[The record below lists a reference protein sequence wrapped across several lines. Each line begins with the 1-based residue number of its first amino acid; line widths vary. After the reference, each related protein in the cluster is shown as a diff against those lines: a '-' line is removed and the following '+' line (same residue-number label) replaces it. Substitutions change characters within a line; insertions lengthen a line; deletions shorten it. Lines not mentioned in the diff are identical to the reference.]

1 MPVRKPLLPR
11 WTAGTAS
18 MRLRWPKRARDSIAL
33 PLSAYTR
40 NVSLTL
46 EVAVRRKC
54 DPDRIEAFLAGKGCQ
69 VTGGISLD
77 AAGGSFEIVRKMA
90 KGPVRLCIV
99 DGPLRVETEDLA
111 DKLAAMLLAPKW
123 LYQLNF
129 SGETPQRHL
138 NTVMRL
144 AKLIAKEGDGALYD
158 PQEDEVLWPRS
169 RPKRIA
175 SRADEPA
182 RPELFLDFFMPARAN
197 GGTLIRS
204 YLDVCR
210 RFLPEGVPKRYGDYE
225 PLQHRLTGLHDEQA
239 LIDFADAASQ
249 VEYGDWLFWTAT
261 RPFVHSSLSF
271 GDRRRDCHHAFY
283 QNHPHRDRTRPM
295 TQLHASLLGKVA
307 EDEAWA
313 DAIELF
319 AAEVAR
325 ATGAF
330 YASASLGAWTVTGR
344 TWIGIPS
351 TQTWLS
357 WYGRPYADALTGVSA
372 CSDMSAFPEGIM
384 VRRGRVICDS
394 EASSRHPLQP
404 HRRFVGVYADTNS
417 RIAQEI
423 PTSIPKGDIESWV
436 IPSLS
441 DLEAT

>member
-1 MPVRKPLLPR
+1 MAFPRYEERALALGSVERKKS
-11 WTAGTAS
+11 AQS
-18 MRLRWPKRARDSIAL
+18 RLDQHHRGLRRLSPKNLAAFSELTRDSIAL
-33 PLSAYTR
+33 APSAYTGS
-40 NVSLTL
+40 VSLTL

-54 DPDRIEAFLAGKGCQ
+54 SADRIDAFLAKKGCQ
-69 VTGGISLD
+69 VAGGASPD
-77 AAGGSFEIVRKMA
+77 AAGGSFEVSRKTA
-90 KGPVRLCIV
+90 KGLVHLCIV

-111 DKLAAMLLAPKW
+111 DQLAAMLLAPKW

-129 SGETPQRHL
+129 SAEIPQRHF
-138 NTVMRL
+138 NTILGL
-144 AKLIAKEGDGALYD
+144 AKLIAKDGDGAVYD

-169 RPKRIA
+169 RPKRIV

-197 GGTLIRS
+197 GGTLIQS
-204 YLDVCR
+204 YLNVCR
-210 RFLPEGVPKRYGDYE
+210 RSLPEGVPKRYGDYE
-225 PLQHRLTGLHDEQA
+225 PLQHRLTGLHDEKA
-239 LIDFADAASQ
+239 LLDFADAASQ

-271 GDRRRDCHHAFY
+271 GDRRRDCHHVFY
-283 QNHPHRDRTRPM
+283 QNHPHRNRTRPM

-307 EDEAWA
+307 ENEAWA

-319 AAEVAR
+319 VAEVAR

-330 YASASLGAWTVTGR
+330 CASASLGAWTAMGR

-351 TQTWLS
+351 TPTWLS

-372 CSDMSAFPEGIM
+372 SSDIRAFAEGIM
-384 VRRGRVICDS
+384 VRRGTVICDS

-404 HRRFVGVYADTNS
+404 HERFVGVYADTNS
-417 RIAQEI
+417 RIAR
-423 PTSIPKGDIESWV
+423 
-436 IPSLS
+436 
-441 DLEAT
+441 